1 MSKFQSWFSVE
12 LKNIFSVEI
21 LKDFLRNEGIRFE
34 PSGCFNLIHF
44 EIFVP
49 DEKTYNLINDFLLF
63 LPD

>member
-1 MSKFQSWFSVE
+1 MKFQKYFSIE
-12 LKNIFSVEI
+12 LRNIFSVEL
-21 LKDFLRNEGIRFE
+21 LKDFLRNEGIKFE

>member
-1 MSKFQSWFSVE
+1 MKFQKYFSIE
-12 LKNIFSVEI
+12 LRNIFSVEL
-21 LKDFLRNEGIRFE
+21 LKDFLRNEGIKFE
-34 PSGCFNLIHF
+34 PSGCFNLVHF

>member
-1 MSKFQSWFSVE
+1 MSKFHSWFSVE
-12 LKNIFSVEI
+12 LKNIFSAEI
-21 LKDFLRNEGIRFE
+21 LKDFLRNEGVKFE